1 MAKFCTKCGK
11 KLEEGQV
18 CDCSKNKTK
27 KEEVRKSTSGFD
39 FNAYLNS
46 YVDIIKGVFT
56 KPVDTIKKHATADNF
71 ILGLI
76 CILINCIVSGVFLYC
91 FLGKAIS
98 SISSMMGYGSL
109 LMGSSSLEVPFIK
122 TFFYGIIFMAV
133 GFATTGVMIYLIAN
147 PILKDKVDI
156 KKIFSLIGVCS
167 VFTTLTTAVSIIIN
181 YISIKFMF
189 VVLIIAGIFYL
200 THLYQGINEIT
211 KVDKNKLAYV
221 FVPAVSVA
229 TFVVVY
235 ILPKIMF

>member
-18 CDCSKNKTK
+18 CDCSKNKAK
-27 KEEVRKSTSGFD
+27 KEEVNKTTGGFD

-56 KPVDTIKKHATADNF
+56 KPVDTIKKYATTDNF

-76 CILINCIVSGVFLYC
+76 CILINCIVSGIFLYC

-109 LMGSSSLEVPFIK
+109 LMGSASIEVPFIK

-133 GFATTGVMIYLIAN
+133 GFAVTGAMIYLISN

-167 VFTTLTTAVSIIIN
+167 VFTTLTTVVSIIIN
-181 YISIKFMF
+181 YISIKLMF
-189 VVLIIAGIFYL
+189 VILLVAGIFYL
-200 THLYQGINEIT
+200 THLYQGISEIT